1 MDNKQLAKRHFSIA
15 QRGITLLEIMI
26 VLAIIGLVMGVL
38 IGPRV
43 FRMFAEAKE
52 DIARI
57 HMTDLANNAYGMW
70 QRDFPDAACPDKL
83 DDLIKYANKHDIKD
97 PWGTAYDMKCGEG
110 LPEGT
115 SFGVVSAGPD
125 RKFNTPD
132 DIRSWEAKSQQPKK

>member
-1 MDNKQLAKRHFSIA
+1 MENRQLAKRLFA

-57 HMTDLANNAYGMW
+57 HMSDLANNAYGMW
-70 QRDFPDAACPDKL
+70 QRDFPDAQCPEKL
-83 DDLIKYANKHDIKD
+83 EDLVKYSNKKEVKD
-97 PWGTAYDMKCGEG
+97 PWGTPYLMKCGEG

-115 SFGVVSAGPD
+115 SFGLVSAGPD
-125 RKFNTPD
+125 RKENTPD
-132 DIRSWEAKSQQPKK
+132 DIRSWESKSQQQKK